1 MRPSGPLS
9 GSVPI
14 GGAKNSAL
22 KLMVACTLAEGRY
35 VLRSVPEISDVHHM
49 CGVLHALGLT
59 TQRRDDGAL
68 EVVRGAE
75 VLPEAPAALVE
86 RMRASTALIGPLL
99 AATGSVRLSL
109 PGGDDFGTRPI
120 DMHLRGLEALG
131 ARFTVGDG
139 VVEGVADRLTGAEIT
154 FEYPSVGATENVL
167 MAAVLADGRTT
178 IHNAAREPEIADL
191 AAFLNRMGAQV
202 LGAGGPTIWV
212 EGVERLRAVEHTVIP
227 DRIEAATVLSMLG
240 VAGGEI
246 SLSNVRHDHMGLLL
260 EKLGYAGVRVSPDGD
275 GLWAMATGRRT
286 ATNVATLPYPGLATD
301 YLPLLV
307 ALLTVADGTSYATE
321 NVFAG
326 RFRYTSE
333 LGKLGAKIHVDGHHM
348 VIKGVDRLVGTPVEA
363 ADIRAGA
370 ALVVAALAAEGETVI
385 SGAEHI
391 DRGYE
396 GFVEKLRAVG
406 VDVTRRD

>member
-1 MRPSGPLS
+1 MRPAGPLS

-35 VLRSVPEISDVHHM
+35 VLRSVPEISDVGHM
-49 CGVLHALGLT
+49 CGVLHALGMT

-75 VLPEAPAALVE
+75 VLPEAPAELVE

-131 ARFTVGDG
+131 AKFTVADG
-139 VVEGVADRLTGAEIT
+139 VVEGVAERLAGAEIT

-167 MAAVLADGRTT
+167 MAAVLAEGRTT

-212 EGVERLRAVEHTVIP
+212 EGVDRLRAVEHTVIP
-227 DRIEAATVLSMLG
+227 DRIEAATILAMLG
-240 VAGGEI
+240 VAGGE
-246 SLSNVRHDHMGLLL
+246 LTLTNVRHDHMGLLL
-260 EKLGYAGVRVSPDGD
+260 EKLGYTGVRVSPDGD
-275 GLWAMATGRRT
+275 GLWAMAAGRRT

-307 ALLTVADGTSYATE
+307 ALMTVADGTSYATE

-333 LGKLGAKIHVDGHHM
+333 LAKLGAKIHVDGHHM
-348 VIKGVDRLVGTPVEA
+348 VIKGVERLVGTPVEA

-406 VDVTRRD
+406 VDVTRRG